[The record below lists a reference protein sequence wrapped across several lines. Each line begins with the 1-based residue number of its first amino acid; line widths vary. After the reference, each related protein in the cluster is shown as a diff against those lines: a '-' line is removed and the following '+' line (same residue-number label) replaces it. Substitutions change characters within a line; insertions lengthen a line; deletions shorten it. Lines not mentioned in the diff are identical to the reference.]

1 MLQRLLLLL
10 LLLLRRGAAAAALF
24 GNDGGCGAG
33 ALQRL
38 IAFWHGTSNGLGDTG
53 PLQLRLHLQC
63 AQVGAAT
70 EAGRGAAT
78 AATAAAAAPAGVGI
92 GCAAKELIKVPVTQE
107 FRFVAS
113 RLRRV
118 RGGSRFL

>member
-10 LLLLRRGAAAAALF
+10 LLLLRRCAAAAALF
-24 GNDGGCGAG
+24 GNDGGRGAG

-70 EAGRGAAT
+70 KAGRGAAT
-78 AATAAAAAPAGVGI
+78 AATAAAAAAAGV